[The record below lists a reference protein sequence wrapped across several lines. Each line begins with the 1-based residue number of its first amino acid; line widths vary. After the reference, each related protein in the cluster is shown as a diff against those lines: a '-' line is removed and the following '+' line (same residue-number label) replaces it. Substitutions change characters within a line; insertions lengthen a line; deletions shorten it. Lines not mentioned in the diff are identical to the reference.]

1 MVDHDKQDGTSTMT
15 GRPNRPEG
23 FGAGT
28 QGSAQQQAGERS
40 ASGTSSESSGRT
52 AEQAKRYAEQMAGRA
67 KERGRSMFEQQK
79 DNAARQLDSVAR
91 AIRNSSGQLEG
102 EGQRQSSRYVDM
114 TADRLEQFG
123 RVLREKNV
131 DTLIADAENLGRRA
145 PGALFAG
152 TAVAGFLLARFLKSS
167 AERRREQTDR
177 DASYDTDRYE
187 VATDSTIAEAYRTT
201 GSSGRN
207 GASTVATGMGSSVT
221 GGASSAAGASGT
233 IETFGTVAPTSSST
247 ESKPGGNIHGNR

>member
-1 MVDHDKQDGTSTMT
+1 MVDHDNQHGTSTT
-15 GRPNRPEG
+15 PGRQNRPEG
-23 FGAGT
+23 FGAET
-28 QGSAQQQAGERS
+28 QSSAQQQAGERS
-40 ASGTSSESSGRT
+40 ASGTSSESRGRT
-52 AEQAKRYAEQMAGRA
+52 TEQAKRYAEEMAGRA

-79 DNAARQLDSVAR
+79 DHAARQFDSVAR

-102 EGQRQSSRYVDM
+102 EGQRQTSRYADM

-152 TAVAGFLLARFLKSS
+152 TAVAGFLFARFLKSS
-167 AERRREQTDR
+167 AERRRKQTDM
-177 DASYDTDRYE
+177 DTAYDTERYE
-187 VATDSTIAEAYRTT
+187 VATDPTIAEAYRTS
-201 GSSGRN
+201 GSSGRS
-207 GASTVATGMGSSVT
+207 GASTVATGESSSVT
-221 GGASSAAGASGT
+221 GGASSAAGSNGT